1 MSPKGEK
8 YYSVAAEVHISMH
21 SALEFFVTVNGKK
34 YGSLSAKYD

>member
-1 MSPKGEK
+1 MSPEGKK
-8 YYSVAAEVHISMH
+8 YYSVAVEVHISMQ